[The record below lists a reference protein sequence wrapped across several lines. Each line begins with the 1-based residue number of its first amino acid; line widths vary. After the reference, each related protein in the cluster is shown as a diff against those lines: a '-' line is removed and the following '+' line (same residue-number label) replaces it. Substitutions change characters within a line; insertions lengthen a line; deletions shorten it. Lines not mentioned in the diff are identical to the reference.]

1 MPERSILAVA
11 YTPVSGACSAK
22 RAVAGF
28 LKYVQHRDQ
37 HPEPKPAVEGLLKY
51 VAHRDR
57 SGSNARLFNREGR
70 VTDEHRRWLSAYVG
84 RSVAALPQQGWQ
96 KAGESRT
103 DRRRAAYRFVLSP
116 EIANGLD
123 LGELTRA
130 AMGQLEIDAG
140 GIGPWL
146 AAEHRNT
153 AHPHVHIV
161 LAARREI
168 APGRYRTVMLTRPR
182 LQRMKDAIAL
192 EIERQRGLGLVR
204 IDQLPRPR
212 LSPVLTAAR
221 LERHRTP
228 RWRRLRMGS
237 AYPILRSRSI
247 THVRRTQLVGTTLL
261 RLRAVAL
268 RYRRQMEHEFEE
280 DLARREREGWSR

>member
-11 YTPVSGACSAK
+11 YTPVSGASSAK

-57 SGSNARLFNREGR
+57 SGSNARLFNREGK
-70 VTDEHRRWLSAYVG
+70 VTDEHRRWLAAYVG
-84 RSVAALPQQGWQ
+84 RSVAGLEAQRWQ
-96 KAGESRT
+96 KPGEAAV

-116 EIANGLD
+116 EIASGLD
-123 LGELTRA
+123 LAALTRA
-130 AMGQLEIDAG
+130 ALAQLEADAG

-161 LAARREI
+161 LAARHEI

-182 LQRMKDAIAL
+182 LQRMKDAIGR
-192 EIERQRGLGLVR
+192 EIERQRGLELVR
-204 IDQLPRPR
+204 AGEPPAPRFTSIIAKRSVPR
-212 LSPVLTAAR
+212 HAA
-221 LERHRTP
+221 P
-228 RWRRLRMGS
+228 RWRRLRGRPAFPS
-237 AYPILRSRSI
+237 LRSRSI
-247 THVRRTQLVGTTLL
+247 VYRAQPAGATLW
-261 RLRAVAL
+261 RLQAVAH
-268 RYRRQMEHEFEE
+268 RYRQHMEHELE
-280 DLARREREGWSR
+280 DQLARSEREGWLR